1 MLVYKQC
8 AALLYYMKKLLVDR
22 VSNNSLGFFLFTQG
36 QKSMY
41 WQFSFLMDLW
51 GGRSSYDMGINSQLA
66 WSFLL
71 TLDIYRLVFSIQTYS
86 SVLSYFKSTF
96 CVYVLTTYLLVLLS
110 WSLFALLSI
119 YHCVP
124 NHSFAIVNH
133 ELLGLSQKYPQC

>member
-1 MLVYKQC
+1 MSVYKQC

-22 VSNNSLGFFLFTQG
+22 VSNNSLGFFVYVGSKVNVLAIQFFDGFMGG
-36 QKSMY
+36 Q
-41 WQFSFLMDLW
+41 
-51 GGRSSYDMGINSQLA
+51 SSYDMGINSQLA

-71 TLDIYRLVFSIQTYS
+71 TLDLYWLGFSIQTYS

-119 YHCVP
+119 YHFVP
-124 NHSFAIVNH
+124 NHSFAIVSH
-133 ELLGLSQKYPQC
+133 ELLGLSQKYPHC